1 MVATAR
7 TDGEAPH
14 VVGEELTDRPDP
26 NVKLVGSGVVKWALD
41 AVNG

>member
-1 MVATAR
+1 MSQRKLVATAR
-7 TDGEAPH
+7 TDGE
-14 VVGEELTDRPDP
+14 ELTDGPDP

>member
-26 NVKLVGSGVVKWALD
+26 NVKLAGSGVGKQNFD
-41 AVNG
+41 AVDG